1 MCMERGFAKKAVLL
15 GLDSAVPGFVERFAC
30 EGKLPSIRRLIE
42 GGVFAEAIG
51 AIPTLTGPNW
61 PTIATGAWPRTH
73 GVTDMWVHIP
83 GEPLDRVHS
92 GFLTTY
98 CRAEHLWDAAE
109 RVGKRSIILKYA
121 CAVPRTVNLG
131 VQVDGYATP
140 WWGSNLFEICP
151 CRCFSIQPLPGATSV
166 RLSVAGGWSNAPRS
180 YSKPLETTFSFS
192 PARGKGG
199 VTFHGLVIDS
209 AGRGYDLLII
219 SKSKDASELV
229 ARLSVGEWSSW
240 LKSEFEAIQGHPVYL
255 TQSLGLLDAGGGKL
269 LPTYDLKPEL
279 ARRVEGAFRFK
290 LIELSKDASSF
301 RLYLSQVYPTRG
313 YTYPDD
319 VSDELLASVGPF
331 QEHIGPY
338 PLYSGW
344 IDEESYLE
352 EMSYQADWLGKAGVH
367 LMSRHKWD
375 LFFLQWHGCNHAQHS
390 FWAGIDP
397 ISPWY
402 KPSEAERYWKIFSRF
417 YGMAD
422 RMVGRIAE
430 GADEDTLIVVV
441 SDHGH
446 IPLIKGEILIANV
459 LARAGLLSFKRT
471 NGSVAV
477 DWSRTRAFPQRNV
490 HIYVNLK
497 DRDPDGI
504 VEPGKEYEEVRD
516 KIISTL
522 YGLKDRD
529 GNSPIYLALKREDA
543 EMLGLGGERSGDVI
557 YQMAAGYHGD
567 PSTVTV
573 DLEPFSYGKTGA
585 RTMADDVGL
594 ARKPTSVH
602 GQHLSTTRLGLG
614 SIRSTFI
621 MFGPRVRRG
630 CKLLTQVRLVDV
642 APTIAFAL
650 GIPVPAQSEGRVL
663 LEAFEGV

>member
-1 MCMERGFAKKAVLL
+1 MEEGLAKKVVLL
-15 GLDSAVPGFVERFAC
+15 GLDSAVPGLVEKFAE
-30 EGKLPSIRRLIE
+30 EGKLPNIRRLME
-42 GGVFAEAIG
+42 EGVFAHAMG

-73 GVTDMWVHIP
+73 GVTDMWIHIP
-83 GEPLDRVHS
+83 GEPLDRVRS

-98 CRAEHLWDAAE
+98 CRAEHLWNTAE
-109 RVGKRSIILKYA
+109 RFGKKSIILKYA
-121 CAVPRTVNLG
+121 CAVPRTIKSG

-140 WWGSNLFEICP
+140 WRGSNLFEISP
-151 CRCFSIQPLPGATSV
+151 CRCFSTQPLPGAVNVKFTT
-166 RLSVAGGWSNAPRS
+166 AAGWSNTPRS
-180 YSKPLETTFSFS
+180 RSTPLETAFTVS
-192 PARGKGG
+192 PARGKDGIP
-199 VTFHGLVIDS
+199 FHGLVIDS
-209 AGRGYDLLII
+209 VGRGYDLLIVAR
-219 SKSKDASELV
+219 SKDASEPV

-240 LKSEFEAIQGHPVYL
+240 LKGEFEAIQGHPIHL
-255 TQSLGLLDAGGGKL
+255 NQTLGLLQTGGGRL
-269 LPTYDLKPEL
+269 VPMYDLRPEL
-279 ARRVEGAFRFK
+279 TKKVEGAFRFK
-290 LIELSKDASSF
+290 LVELSKDASAF

-313 YTYPDD
+313 YTYPEE
-319 VSDELLASVGPF
+319 VAEELLTNVGPF

-344 IDEESYLE
+344 IDEGTYLE
-352 EMSYQADWLGKAGVH
+352 EMSYQADWLGRAAER
-367 LMSRHKWD
+367 LMSRCEWD
-375 LFFLQWHGCNHAQHS
+375 LFFLQWHGFNHAQHS

-402 KPSEAERYWKIFSRF
+402 KPADAGRYWEIFAGF

-422 RMVGRIAE
+422 RMVGRIVRSA
-430 GADEDTLIVVV
+430 GRDALIVVV

-446 IPLIKGEILIANV
+446 IPLVKGEILIANA
-459 LARAGLLSFKRT
+459 LARAGLLSFKQT
-471 NGSVAV
+471 EKGVSV
-477 DWSRTRAFPQRNV
+477 DWSGTKAYPQRNV

-497 DRDPDGI
+497 GRDPDGV

-529 GNSPIYLALKREDA
+529 GNRPIALALRREDA
-543 EMLGLGGERSGDVI
+543 EMLGLGGERSGDII

-567 PSTVTV
+567 PATVTE
-573 DLEPFSYGKTGA
+573 DLEPFSYGKVGA

-602 GQHLSTTRLGLG
+602 GQHLSTTTYGLG
-614 SIRSTFI
+614 SIRSAFI
-621 MFGPRVRRG
+621 MSGPRVRRG
-630 CKLLTQVRLVDV
+630 LRLTTQVRLVDV

-650 GIPVPAQSEGRVL
+650 GIPAPAQSEGRVL
-663 LEAFEGV
+663 REAFEST